1 MKPTLSVA
9 LSATLAYAACTAAG
23 DRLPTVPPEKYTDEQ
38 KKAAEEFKAARKVPV
53 FGPFEPML
61 HSPQL
66 MNQARAMGD
75 YLRFNSAIG
84 NVLSELAILIAARE
98 WTQDYEWYVH
108 APIALK
114 AGIKPDVIDA
124 IAEGRRPDALSE
136 DEQIVY
142 DFLTELNRNR
152 GVSDATFERADRRF
166 GKKGVVDLTGIN
178 GYYAFLAM
186 QLNVARYP
194 IPTDG
199 KSLTRF
205 PR

>member
-23 DRLPTVPPEKYTDEQ
+23 DRLPTIPPEKYTDEQ
-38 KKAAEEFKAARKVPV
+38 KKAAEEFKAVRKVPV

-84 NVLSELAILIAARE
+84 NVLSELAILVAARE

-114 AGIKPDVIDA
+114 AGIKPDVVDA
-124 IAEGRRPDALSE
+124 IAEGRRPDAMSE

-152 GVSDATFERADRRF
+152 SVSDATFERAERRF

>member
-1 MKPTLSVA
+1 MKPTLGIA
-9 LSATLAYAACTAAG
+9 LSATLAYAACAAGG
-23 DRLPTVPPEKYTDEQ
+23 DRLPTIPPEKYTDEQ
-38 KKAAEEFKAARKVPV
+38 RKAAEDFKAARKVPL

-84 NVLSELAILIAARE
+84 NILSELAILIAARE
-98 WTQDYEWYVH
+98 WAQDYEWTVH

-114 AGIKPDVIDA
+114 VGIKPDVIDA
-124 IAEGRRPDALSE
+124 IADGRRPDAMSD

-178 GYYAFLAM
+178 GYYALLAM

-194 IPTDG
+194 IPKDG

>member
-1 MKPTLSVA
+1 MKPAPSVVV
-9 LSATLAYAACTAAG
+9 SATLAYAACALAG
-23 DRLPTVPPEKYTDEQ
+23 DRLPTIPPEKYTDEQ

-61 HSPQL
+61 YSPQL

-75 YLRFNSAIG
+75 YLRFNAAIG

-108 APIALK
+108 YPIALK
-114 AGIKPDVIDA
+114 AGIKPEVIDA
-124 IAEGRRPDALSE
+124 IADGRRPETMSE
-136 DEQIVY
+136 DEQIVF
-142 DFLTELNRNR
+142 DFLTELNRNKR
-152 GVSDATFERADRRF
+152 VSDATFERADRRF

-178 GYYAFLAM
+178 GYYSFLAM

-194 IPTDG
+194 VPKDG

-205 PR
+205 P